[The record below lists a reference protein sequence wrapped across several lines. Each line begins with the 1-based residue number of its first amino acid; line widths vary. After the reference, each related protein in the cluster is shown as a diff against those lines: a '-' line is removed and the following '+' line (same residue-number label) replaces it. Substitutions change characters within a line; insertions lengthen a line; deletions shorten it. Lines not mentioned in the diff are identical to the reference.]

1 MVFLKESRADLLN
14 GDLEVRPHLCRA
26 PGNVEIVL
34 EVSQTDYA
42 EPIELS
48 SAHRG
53 DEPQREEGSVCYGG
67 TFRRLQQLQR
77 VRSFRSQV

>member
-1 MVFLKESRADLLN
+1 MN

-34 EVSQTDYA
+34 EVGQTDYA
-42 EPIELS
+42 ESMELS
-48 SAHRG
+48 SAHSG
-53 DEPQREEGSVCYGG
+53 DEPQREEGSVCSGR